1 VQSIGTAAQDDPSFC
16 VQNSQTVL
24 VAGEKET
31 VMLWRDPALEAAD
44 QSEDRSPASVL
55 QRALQHKERR
65 MQQRATAANEAGE
78 STTALLEPGASSL
91 TGSEDAQQLLR
102 DANSLLMTMPAMPSD
117 ELRRRLAELGPIPQ
131 VLQALGPVPEVLQA
145 FQDLLRAEITAGP
158 DLPQY
163 SRQAQPST

>member
-1 VQSIGTAAQDDPSFC
+1 
-16 VQNSQTVL
+16 
-24 VAGEKET
+24 
-31 VMLWRDPALEAAD
+31 MLWRDPALEAVD
-44 QSEDRSPASVL
+44 QSEDRGPVSL
-55 QRALQHKERR
+55 LHRALQHKERR

-102 DANSLLMTMPAMPSD
+102 DANSLLMTIPAMPSD

-145 FQDLLRAEITAGP
+145 FQDLLGNDSTAEP
-158 DLPQY
+158 HLPQY
-163 SRQAQPST
+163 SEDNRRS